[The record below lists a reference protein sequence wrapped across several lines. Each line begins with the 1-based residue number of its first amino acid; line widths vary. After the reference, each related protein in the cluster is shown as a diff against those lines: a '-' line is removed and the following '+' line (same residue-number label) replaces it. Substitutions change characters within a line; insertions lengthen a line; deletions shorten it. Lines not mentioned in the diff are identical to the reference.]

1 MYGILKE
8 LLFDL
13 KCNNNGFSLNSID
26 KKIIAL
32 ESAIEVLEK
41 LRSETDEEN

>member
-1 MYGILKE
+1 MLEILKE

-13 KCNNNGFSLNSID
+13 KCNNKGFTLNSID

-41 LRSETDEEN
+41 LRSETNE